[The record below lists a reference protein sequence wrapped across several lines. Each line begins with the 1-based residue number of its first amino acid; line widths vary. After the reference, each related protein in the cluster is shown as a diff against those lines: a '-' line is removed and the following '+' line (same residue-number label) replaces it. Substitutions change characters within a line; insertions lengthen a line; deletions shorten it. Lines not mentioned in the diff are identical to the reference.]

1 MVGGSSALVGA
12 RRIAVYG
19 PSGSGKSTLA
29 RRIGAALGLP
39 VIELDA
45 LFHQPG
51 WTPTPEDEFRAKV
64 AGALDGHAGG
74 WVCDGNYKMAR
85 DLVLARA
92 EAVVWLK
99 LPFRVVYPRL
109 VWRTVSRAWRK
120 EELWNTNRES
130 WRLSFASRE
139 SILLWGITHWRAHF
153 RGVGAS
159 IAQHG
164 AHLPLVELRSSREVR
179 ELLADLPHPRPPST
193 SLRTGLSPGEGEG

>member
-1 MVGGSSALVGA
+1 MTDTANLLAGA

-19 PSGSGKSTLA
+19 PSGSGKSTVA
-29 RRIGAALGLP
+29 RRIGAALRLP
-39 VIELDA
+39 VVELDA
-45 LFHQPG
+45 LFHQPN
-51 WTPTPEDEFRAKV
+51 WVPTPEDEFRAEV
-64 AGALDGHAGG
+64 ANVLDSHTSG
-74 WVCDGNYKMAR
+74 WVCDGNYHMVR

-109 VWRTVSRAWRK
+109 VWRTVSRAWKK

-130 WRLSFASRE
+130 WRLSFTSRE

-159 IAQHG
+159 IAEH
-164 AHLPLVELRSSREVR
+164 APDVLLVELRSAREVLR
-179 ELLADLPHPRPPST
+179 FLAGLAAANRQRIANPST
-193 SLRTGLSPGEGEG
+193 SSGQAP

>member
-1 MVGGSSALVGA
+1 MTSRVSPLAGA

-39 VIELDA
+39 VVELDA
-45 LFHQPG
+45 LFHQPN
-51 WTPTPEDEFRAKV
+51 WVPTPEDEFRAKV
-64 AGALDGHAGG
+64 ANVLDNHTSG
-74 WVCDGNYKMAR
+74 WVCDGNYHMVR

-109 VWRTVSRAWRK
+109 VWRTVSRAWNK
-120 EELWNTNRES
+120 QELWNTNRES

-153 RGVGAS
+153 RGIVRSLAEDAPS
-159 IAQHG
+159 
-164 AHLPLVELRSSREVR
+164 LPVVELRSNRDVR
-179 ELLADLPHPRPPST
+179 EFVE
-193 SLRTGLSPGEGEG
+193 GLESDS

>member
-1 MVGGSSALVGA
+1 MVQGSRRAHALAGA
-12 RRIAVYG
+12 RRISVYG

-29 RRIGAALGLP
+29 RQIGAALALP
-39 VIELDA
+39 VVELDA

-51 WTPTPEDEFRAKV
+51 WVPTPEDEFRAKV
-64 AGALDGHAGG
+64 ANVLDQHASG
-74 WVCDGNYKMAR
+74 WVCDGNYHMVR

-109 VWRTVSRAWRK
+109 VWRTVSRAWKK

-130 WRLSFASRE
+130 WRLSFTSRE

-153 RGVGAS
+153 RGVARS
-159 IAQHG
+159 IAEHAPG
-164 AHLPLVELRSSREVR
+164 VPLVGLRSNREVR
-179 ELLADLPHPRPPST
+179 ELVA
-193 SLRTGLSPGEGEG
+193 GLVVNG